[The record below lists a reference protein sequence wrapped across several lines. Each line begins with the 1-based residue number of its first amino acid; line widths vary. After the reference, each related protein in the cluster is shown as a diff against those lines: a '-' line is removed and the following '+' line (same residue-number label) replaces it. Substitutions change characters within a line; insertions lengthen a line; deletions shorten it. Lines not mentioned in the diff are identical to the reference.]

1 MEQSQGQP
9 KEKAKFQPDPAAGA
23 PPTEGATPSPD
34 ETSPPPEEQRPP
46 VGPPASTVARLML
59 TWRVV
64 LALILAVAALNT
76 AVSVYRSQ
84 EARWPADPDS
94 VLVKSRNTV
103 ERAKPYVDGIRYH
116 AKEIFQKEEGSNLRL
131 VGIHDRLLVA
141 LAIFAFIILLVMETK
156 VVGEKLALA
165 DPSRWVGSTVFAFE
179 VVATIGLAGL
189 LTWLGAAMKTEMQM
203 PLLWL
208 FVAYLAAHGV
218 WMALNY
224 RLLGGREVPG
234 LKAFLGLG
242 VVSLLFAAVLVAGG
256 IFSTRFLDEIK
267 LISAA
272 SLVCLASSVIGVR
285 MVSDSFF
292 GDERA
297 GKGFRHAVFIIVC
310 IALLALIALVI
321 LARR

>member
-9 KEKAKFQPDPAAGA
+9 KERAKFQTDPAAGA
-23 PPTEGATPSPD
+23 PPSESATPSPD
-34 ETSPPPEEQRPP
+34 ETAAPPEEQRPP

-59 TWRVV
+59 TLRVV

-84 EARWPADPDS
+84 ESRWPSDPDS
-94 VLVKSRNTV
+94 VVVKGRNMI
-103 ERAKPYVDGIRYH
+103 EKAKPYVDGVRYH
-116 AKEIFQKEEGSNLRL
+116 AKEIFQKDQASNPRR
-131 VGIHDRLLVA
+131 VGIHDRALVA
-141 LAIFAFIILLVMETK
+141 LAIFAFIVLLMMETK

-165 DPSRWVGSTVFAFE
+165 DPCKWVGSTLFAFE
-179 VVATIGLAGL
+179 VVATVGLAGL
-189 LTWLGAAMKTEMQM
+189 LTWLGAAMKTEMQT

-218 WMALNY
+218 WMVLNY
-224 RLLGGREVPG
+224 RLLSGGEVPG

-242 VVSLLFAAVLVAGG
+242 IVSLLFAGTLVAGSF
-256 IFSTRFLDEIK
+256 FSSQFRDEIK
-267 LISAA
+267 LVSAA